1 MNIIIPIGGL
11 GERFKTAGYLYP
23 KPLVNALGDSIIN
36 LLLKKLNI
44 SEEDKVFI
52 FYNSELDEFNFKDI
66 VTFKNKN
73 LNIYFIRID
82 FKTRG
87 AAETILSGIN
97 QIPKDLFDDNLTLCL
112 DCDTFYEE
120 DIITE
125 CKKINNN
132 LIFFFKDYKDKPI
145 YSYIK
150 IKNNQVIEIK
160 EKVKISDN
168 ANVGAYC
175 FKKLSLLKKFAEL
188 LINEPLD
195 NKIKEYYISSIYNL
209 MLRNNI
215 KISSKEIK
223 DFNCLGTPE
232 QLEVYCLRNKD
243 NIIKKRICFDL
254 DNTLV
259 TFPKIPNDYAS
270 VEPIKKNIQ
279 YLKFLKSLGHTIIIY
294 TARRMRT
301 HKGNVSAVIQDIG
314 KITFDTLQRFDI
326 PYDEIYFGKPYADFY
341 IDDIAFNAFQSLD
354 KNLGF
359 YQQNLKSRSFNSV
372 EDTGSSILKKS
383 EDPKLQGEIYWY
395 KFLKAHKTKINK
407 YFPKLINYGS
417 NFIEIEKI
425 EGITASQLFVNSSL
439 TQSNLSD
446 ILNALDDIHKYKDKK
461 TKKHNIYQNYADKMQ
476 KRYKEYNYSYL
487 DNHLEIYT
495 KLLNFSLD
503 YEKKN
508 LGKLGVIHGD
518 PVFSNIIINKENRI
532 NFIDMRGVLGN
543 DLSIYGDIFYD
554 YAKVFQSI
562 IGYDYIL
569 LDKNINLEY
578 QQEFIN
584 IFNNFISNKYND
596 KILYNIKMIT
606 NTLLFSLMPLHDN
619 AKSINY
625 FKLINFNY

>member
-11 GERFKTAGYLYP
+11 GERFKSAGYLHP

-44 SEEDKVFI
+44 SQEDKVFI

-120 DIITE
+120 DILAE
-125 CKKINNN
+125 CKKINSN

-160 EKVKISDN
+160 EKIKISDN

-195 NKIKEYYISSIYNL
+195 NKVKEYYISSIYNL
-209 MLRNNI
+209 MLKNNI
-215 KISSKEIK
+215 KICAKEIK
-223 DFNCLGTPE
+223 EFNCLGTPE
-232 QLEVYCLRNKD
+232 QLEVYCLKNKD

-259 TFPKIPNDYAS
+259 TFPRTPNDYTS

-314 KITFDTLQRFDI
+314 KVTFDTLQKFDI

-341 IDDIAFNAFQSLD
+341 IDDIAFNVFQSLD

-372 EDTGSSILKKS
+372 EDIGSSILKKS
-383 EDPKLQGEIYWY
+383 DDPKLQGEIYWY

-425 EGITASQLFVNSSL
+425 QGITASQLFVNSSL
-439 TQSNLSD
+439 TQSNLLD

-461 TKKHNIYQNYADKMQ
+461 TKKYNIYQNYADKMQ

-503 YEKKN
+503 YEKTN
-508 LGKLGVIHGD
+508 LGKLGAIHGD
-518 PVFSNIIINKENRI
+518 PVFSNIIINKENKI
-532 NFIDMRGVLGN
+532 NLIDMRGVLGN

-584 IFNNFISNKYND
+584 IFNDFISNKYND

-606 NTLLFSLMPLHDN
+606 NTLLFTLMPLHDN
-619 AKSINY
+619 SKSINY